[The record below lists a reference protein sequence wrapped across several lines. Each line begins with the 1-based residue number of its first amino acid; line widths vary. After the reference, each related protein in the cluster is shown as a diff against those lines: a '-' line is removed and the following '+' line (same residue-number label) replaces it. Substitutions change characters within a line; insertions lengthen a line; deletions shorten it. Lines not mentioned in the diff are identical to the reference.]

1 MTTLLAPVLQLA
13 GSVAEISGVLL
24 MANGLLAGVAWD
36 GVLKA
41 LFDGLRRGP
50 GARGAVRMSE
60 LSEEDRVVTLQ
71 GLGFILVGF
80 VLQGLGTVAAT
91 VLQ

>member
-1 MTTLLAPVLQLA
+1 MSPWLPPTLQLG
-13 GSVAEISGVLL
+13 GSVVEIAGVLL
-24 MANGLLAGVAWD
+24 MANGVLAGVAWG

-60 LSEEDRVVTLQ
+60 LSEENRVVTLQ
-71 GLGFILVGF
+71 GLAFILIGF
-80 VLQGLGTVAAT
+80 VLQGLGTVAT
-91 VLQ
+91 LVIR

>member
-1 MTTLLAPVLQLA
+1 MSVWLPTGLQLA
-13 GSVAEISGVLL
+13 GSVVEVAGVLL
-24 MANGLLAGVAWD
+24 MANGVLAGVAWG

-41 LFDGLRRGP
+41 LLDGLRRGP

-60 LSEEDRVVTLQ
+60 LSEEDRVITLQ

-80 VLQGLGTVAAT
+80 VLQGFGTVAT
-91 VLQ
+91 MVCR